1 MIRWPDELKKSLVQ
15 KQTVLYLGSGV
26 SHNATDANGNHPK
39 TWRSLIE
46 YAMNSRGLSQNE
58 KDVIQK
64 YLDKDD
70 LVFAGQLLKNMLG
83 DDFYNFLESELNI
96 RYNSA
101 QIHDYLFNLDPLIV
115 VTPNFDSIYDIYA
128 RSNDNTIAVYSYNKA
143 DSIVD
148 NIRKLHRV
156 IIKSHGSIEEVRDVI
171 FSYSDYCNARTQYS
185 LFYEVLD
192 SLLTTKTFLFIGAG
206 LNDPDIKMLLE
217 DNKYK
222 YQTLAKHFFV
232 IPEDEIGEYEKTVYE
247 ETMGIHFLTFDKANN
262 YVELMTSLQSLA
274 QDVDNMANNST
285 STL

>member
-70 LVFAGQLLKNMLG
+70 LVFAGQLLKNRLR
-83 DDFYNFLESELNI
+83 DNFYNFLEAELNI

-101 QIHDYLFNLDPLIV
+101 PIHDELFNLDPLIV
-115 VTPNFDSIYDIYA
+115 VTPNYDTIYDSYA
-128 RSNDNTIAVYSYNKA
+128 RSIDHTIGVYNYKKA
-143 DSIVD
+143 NSIVD

-156 IIKSHGSIEEVRDVI
+156 IIKSHGSIDEVRDVI
-171 FSYSDYCNARTQYS
+171 FSYSDYCYARTHFS
-185 LFYEVLD
+185 HFYEVLD

-222 YQTLAKHFFV
+222 YQTLAKHYFV
-232 IPEDEIGEYEKTVYE
+232 IPDDEIGEYEKKVYE
-247 ETMGIHFLTFDKANN
+247 ETMGIQFLTFDKANN